1 MAVKL
6 DLYDKKILYELDMGG
21 RQSFSEIGKKVRLS
35 KNAVEY
41 RVKNLMK
48 EGVIE
53 YFYTVADAYKLG
65 YSGYRVYLHLQGL
78 TKNKEDELAD
88 YLVKHKS
95 TWWVGKLD
103 GAWDFG
109 FAMWAKTPAEFYD
122 MWTGFLDK
130 FRPYIRDKLISTMI
144 EYIHYPRDYLLEE
157 KLAKR
162 KGWTVGGKGKAKYDE
177 MDMGILRTIAF
188 SARMPTTEIAKIV
201 KTTPAVV
208 AYRIRKLT
216 ESGVI
221 QGYRAEINLKALGYV
236 YYKVDVDLNDRNIY
250 PKLLRFAEAHPNII
264 YIDRT
269 IGGKDFEAD
278 FVVRDV
284 HHLREIFGEMNKIFV
299 DKIRSYEWYV
309 LLKQYKY
316 GYVPM

>member
-1 MAVKL
+1 MTVKL

-53 YFYTVADAYKLG
+53 YFYTVVDAYKLG
-65 YSGYRVYLHLQGL
+65 YTNYRVYLHLQGL

-88 YLVKHKS
+88 YLMKHKNI
-95 TWWVGKLD
+95 WWIGKLD

-109 FAMWAKTPAEFYD
+109 FVIWTKTPAEFYE
-122 MWTGFLDK
+122 MWVEFLDK
-130 FRPYIRDKLISTMI
+130 FRPYIRDKLISTFI
-144 EYIHYPRDYLLEE
+144 EYIHYPRDYLLEGE
-157 KLAKR
+157 QPKKEA
-162 KGWTVGGKGKAKYDE
+162 WIIGGRGKARYDE
-177 MDMGILRTIAF
+177 MDMKILRALAS

-208 AYRIRKLT
+208 TYRIKKLT

-236 YYKVDVDLNDRNIY
+236 YYKVDIDLNDMSVY
-250 PKLLRFAEAHPNII
+250 LKLMRFAEAHPNIV

-278 FVVRDV
+278 FIVRDI
-284 HHLREIFGEMNKIFV
+284 HHLREIFGEINKLFG

-309 LLKQYKY
+309 LLTQYKY
-316 GYVPM
+316 SYVPM